1 MTAFGTYTG
10 SKKAQSVYFT
20 GGYNQQGVEI
30 NMDIAT
36 NKLNGQ
42 ISISLNDGSSD
53 EVGNIGAKYALD
65 YGYGSVSSHVMG
77 MDSIDNFETGVQYIM
92 AGDYGLGFYYHENPS
107 DLETND
113 YLAEGFIDSVLT
125 MSDAYKVFVLR
136 ANQKE
141 FVLQHATSDSHL
153 NKASIEWST
162 LPLQI
167 NGTIVQNG
175 ANYTL
180 HC

>member
-1 MTAFGTYTG
+1 
-10 SKKAQSVYFT
+10 
-20 GGYNQQGVEI
+20 
-30 NMDIAT
+30 
-36 NKLNGQ
+36 
-42 ISISLNDGSSD
+42 
-53 EVGNIGAKYALD
+53 
-65 YGYGSVSSHVMG
+65 MG
-77 MDSIDNFETGVQYIM
+77 MDSIDNFETGVQYTM

-113 YLAEGFIDSVLT
+113 NLAEGFIDSVLT

-167 NGTIVQNG
+167 NGNIVQNG
-175 ANYTL
+175 ANYTVHVNPKQIL
-180 HC
+180 MTHSDKDNKIEKFEFGYKIVNDRQ